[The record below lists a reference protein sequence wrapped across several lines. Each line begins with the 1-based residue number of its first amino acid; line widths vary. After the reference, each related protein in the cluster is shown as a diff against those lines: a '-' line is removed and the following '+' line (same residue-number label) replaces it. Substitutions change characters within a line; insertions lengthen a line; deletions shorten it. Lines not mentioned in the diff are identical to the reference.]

1 MFKVSINIWC
11 QIISWLK
18 NHFFESIHILQ
29 LSITSD
35 IIVSNAVEVSLSV
48 VLKNWLLSLNMLFEN
63 ISMLQFPLIFAWF
76 LDPRNTICIELNHVF
91 QYLGGFVRNY
101 YLVINTIW
109 VKQNKE
115 KKKEKNINND
125 RDDKKS
131 PINLPHKSI
140 HCFLGKFGADFIV
153 TLFSNPYQNIPIFKQ
168 WNEHLENELL
178 FYLWFFLH
186 L

>member
-1 MFKVSINIWC
+1 MQLRFPVC
-11 QIISWLK
+11 C
-18 NHFFESIHILQ
+18 FE
-29 LSITSD
+29 
-35 IIVSNAVEVSLSV
+35 
-48 VLKNWLLSLNMLFEN
+48 K
-63 ISMLQFPLIFAWF
+63 
-76 LDPRNTICIELNHVF
+76 RNTSNCIELNHVF

-101 YLVINTIW
+101 YLVINTIY
-109 VKQNKE
+109 VKQDRE
-115 KKKEKNINND
+115 KKKKKNINND

-178 FYLWFFLH
+178 FLLVIFPAFVKIKNPPEISKSSHKPQILLLSPLIGFLSPVFS
-186 L
+186 